1 MTLTDLYELRDDVY
15 RRPLITAL
23 QRIGLGPGWKVA
35 DLGAGNGDVSV
46 ALAAQVGRTGRVY
59 AVDIDPLRRN
69 EIASKASLFS
79 QVVSVTQA
87 VEELGLPEK
96 VDLVF
101 ARFLLLGVDSPKV
114 AVAKMIDGV
123 RQGGWIVAQE
133 PITSA
138 GRIND
143 HALSTDAPMI
153 KWPDIGIMV
162 PKLLADAGVI
172 LTDMW
177 AEAPVGY
184 GSGPEVD
191 YLFHMTEHPIP
202 KDATVVLPPLVTVV
216 GRRK

>member
-15 RRPLITAL
+15 RRPLITAV

-69 EIASKASLFS
+69 EIATKASLFS
-79 QVVSVTQA
+79 QVVAVTQA
-87 VEELGLPEK
+87 VEELALPEK

-101 ARFLLLGVDSPKV
+101 ARFLLLGIDSPKL
-114 AVAKMIDGV
+114 AVSKMIESV
-123 RQGGWIVAQE
+123 RKGGWIVVQE

-138 GRIND
+138 GRID
-143 HALSTDAPMI
+143 LQALSTDTLVI
-153 KWPDIGIMV
+153 KWPDIGVMV
-162 PKLLADAGVI
+162 PKLLADAGVV

-177 AEAPVGY
+177 AESPVGY

-191 YLFHMTEHPIP
+191 YLYHMTEHPLP
-202 KDATVVLPPLVTVV
+202 KDSTVVLPPLVTVV
-216 GRRK
+216 GRCE